1 MVRPAFWN
9 GRKMKIKFYANSG
22 KPEAKMAVGRLS
34 DVARSLGL
42 ETVASVSRAPGAVVI
57 ALGGDGTILRAVH
70 RFPDSPVLGFNLG
83 SLGYLASVGERE
95 FEKALAMLAQGRFK
109 VSERTMLEVRRV
121 GGEVLPRRALNDVVV
136 VREMTGHAAVVDL
149 AVNGRAAARY
159 MADGL
164 VIATPTGSTAY
175 SLSAGG
181 PVLMQDSGGLVVT
194 PMNPHALGIRP
205 MVVRDTVE
213 LKVSSRRRV
222 NGRAER
228 IGVYV
233 DGENVT
239 ALGGGEVLIVSK
251 SPYGARLIE
260 LDGYDPYEV
269 MSRKLGWTK

>member
-1 MVRPAFWN
+1 
-9 GRKMKIKFYANSG
+9 MKIKFYANSG
-22 KPEAKMAVGRLS
+22 KPEAKTAVGRLS

-121 GGEVLPRRALNDVVV
+121 GGEALPRRALNDVVV

-222 NGRAER
+222 NGRVER

-239 ALGGGEVLIVSK
+239 ALGGGEALIVSK
-251 SPYGARLIE
+251 SPHGARLIE

>member
-83 SLGYLASVGERE
+83 SLGYLASVGECE

-239 ALGGGEVLIVSK
+239 ALGGGEALIVSK
-251 SPYGARLIE
+251 SPHGARLIE

>member
-9 GRKMKIKFYANSG
+9 GRKMKIKFFANSG

-95 FEKALAMLAQGRFK
+95 FEKALTMLAQGRFK

-121 GGEVLPRRALNDVVV
+121 GGEVLPRLALNDVVV

>member
-1 MVRPAFWN
+1 MVRPAFVN

-42 ETVASVSRAPGAVVI
+42 ETVASVRRAPGAVVI

-239 ALGGGEVLIVSK
+239 ALGGGEALIVSK
-251 SPYGARLIE
+251 SPHGARLIE

>member
-1 MVRPAFWN
+1 
-9 GRKMKIKFYANSG
+9 MKIKFFANSG
-22 KPEAKMAVGRLS
+22 KPEARMAVGRLS

-136 VREMTGHAAVVDL
+136 VREMTGHAAVVVL

-239 ALGGGEVLIVSK
+239 ALGGGEALIVSK
-251 SPYGARLIE
+251 SPHGARLIE

>member
-9 GRKMKIKFYANSG
+9 GRKMKIKFFANSG

-239 ALGGGEVLIVSK
+239 ALGGGEALIVSK

>member
-181 PVLMQDSGGLVVT
+181 PVLMQGSGGLVVT

-239 ALGGGEVLIVSK
+239 ALGGGEALIVSK

>member
-42 ETVASVSRAPGAVVI
+42 ETVASVRRAPGAVVI

-239 ALGGGEVLIVSK
+239 ALGGGEALIVSK

>member
-1 MVRPAFWN
+1 
-9 GRKMKIKFYANSG
+9 MKIKFYANSG

-239 ALGGGEVLIVSK
+239 ALGGGEALIVSK

>member
-70 RFPDSPVLGFNLG
+70 RFPDSPVLGLNLG

-121 GGEVLPRRALNDVVV
+121 GGEALPRRALNDVVV

-239 ALGGGEVLIVSK
+239 ALGGGEALIVSK
-251 SPYGARLIE
+251 SPHGARLIE

>member
-1 MVRPAFWN
+1 
-9 GRKMKIKFYANSG
+9 MKIKFYANSG

-42 ETVASVSRAPGAVVI
+42 ETVVSVSRAPGAVVI

-164 VIATPTGSTAY
+164 VIATPSGSTAY

-239 ALGGGEVLIVSK
+239 ALGGGEALIVSK
-251 SPYGARLIE
+251 SPHGARLIE

>member
-239 ALGGGEVLIVSK
+239 ALGGGEALIVSK
-251 SPYGARLIE
+251 SPHGARLIE

>member
-22 KPEAKMAVGRLS
+22 KPEAKMAVGHLS

-239 ALGGGEVLIVSK
+239 ALGGGEALIVSK
-251 SPYGARLIE
+251 SPHGARLIE